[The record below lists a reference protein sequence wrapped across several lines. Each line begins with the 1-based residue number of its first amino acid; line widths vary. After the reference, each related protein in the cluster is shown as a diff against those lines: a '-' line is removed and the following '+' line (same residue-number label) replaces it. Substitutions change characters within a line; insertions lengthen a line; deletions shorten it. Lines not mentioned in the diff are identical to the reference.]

1 MASDPE
7 AGSLETRKDAG
18 TDQRAQVKLW
28 TQAIELASD
37 EEKDWRRSAKATYEI
52 FRMEESAKK
61 SVAEVGTPGFN
72 ILFSNVETILPAVY
86 NSVPTPD
93 IRRRFGDADPDGK
106 AVSQALER
114 AISAQI
120 DQYDFDREIKLA
132 VKDMLLPGRGV
143 VRVRYEPQ
151 IEGEQVVS
159 QGIRCEHVQW
169 DDFRRGPGKTWNDVP
184 WVAFRHHLTRDQL
197 RMLSPEVGDR
207 VNLDVTVRGAKEMAE
222 KDGEQPPE
230 LFKRAEV
237 WEIWD
242 KDQKQVCFVAP
253 GHKDQ
258 PLLTVDDPLKLEGFW
273 PCPRPLYAIET
284 ANSLVPVEEYRAYRD
299 QAAELERVTRRIDG
313 LMKVLKWR
321 GVHDASLS
329 KAFGQLST
337 LKDGELAPSDQE
349 FAVMQ
354 MAGGLDKAI
363 WLMPIE
369 QAAAVLAQLYQ
380 QREQIKQT
388 IYEITGIA
396 DILRG
401 ATNASETATAQQ
413 IKAQWGSL
421 RVQARQAEV
430 ARFARDLIRI
440 MAELIAT
447 TFSVETIAAMTGI
460 TLQPQQEQ
468 LMRSDFLRSYRVD
481 IETDSTIRADLTRS
495 QEQMSNFVT
504 GLGSFITAVGPAV
517 QVGAMPMDVVA
528 DLLGGFA
535 RQFKL
540 GKQAEDA
547 LDRLSSEAQKKAQA
561 PQAPQGPSP
570 EEIAAQQ
577 QQAQAQ
583 QQQEAEAA
591 KLQAS
596 QQQAHMNAQVQVA
609 KIEADKEIA
618 AMKDATERWMFEQ
631 KLVAEAQRADA
642 DREHNGQI
650 AREKITASSK
660 PTATVSL
667 DAKSELAELGQA
679 VIQMLNMHQEQNAQ
693 IVSLM
698 GAAVDQLSAAA
709 SRMGGP
715 KRVVKDA
722 RGEVVGIEPIAVN

>member
-18 TDQRAQVKLW
+18 TDPRAQVKLW
-28 TQAIELASD
+28 VQAIELASD

-52 FRMEESAKK
+52 YRMEESAKK

-143 VRVRYEPQ
+143 TRVRYEPTIAEDQ
-151 IEGEQVVS
+151 KSVTG

-169 DDFRRGPGKTWNDVP
+169 DDFRHGPGKTWSDVP
-184 WVAFRHHLTRDQL
+184 WVAFRHQLTREQL
-197 RMLSPEVGDR
+197 RTLSPEVGNS

-222 KDGEQPPE
+222 KDGENPPE

-237 WEIWD
+237 WEVWD
-242 KDQKQVCFVAP
+242 KDQKQVIFVAP
-253 GHKDQ
+253 GHKDR
-258 PLLTVDDPLKLEGFW
+258 PLLTVDDPLKLVGFW

-329 KAFGQLST
+329 KAFTTLST
-337 LKDGELAPSDQE
+337 LGDGELAPSDTE
-349 FAVMQ
+349 FAVVQ
-354 MAGGLDKAI
+354 MSGGLDKAI

-369 QAAAVLAQLYQ
+369 QAAAVLAQLYG

-401 ATNASETATAQQ
+401 ATDASETATAQQ

-440 MAELIAT
+440 MVELIAT
-447 TFSVETIAAMTGI
+447 TFSIETIAAMTGVQ
-460 TLQPQQEQ
+460 LQPQQEQ

-495 QEQMSNFVT
+495 QEQMSQFVT
-504 GLGSFITAVGPAV
+504 GLGAFITAVGPAV
-517 QVGAMPMDVVA
+517 QVGAMPLDVVA

-547 LDRLSSEAQKKAQA
+547 LDRMSAQA
-561 PQAPQGPSP
+561 QEQAQQPAAPQGPRP
-570 EEIAAQQ
+570 EEMAAQNAQAQAQMQRETVGAKLQAAQQ
-577 QQAQAQ
+577 Q
-583 QQQEAEAA
+583 AETG
-591 KLQAS
+591 
-596 QQQAHMNAQVQVA
+596 AQVQRA
-609 KIEADKEIA
+609 KIEADKQIA
-618 AMKDATERWMFEQ
+618 AMKNATERLMFER
-631 KLVAEAQRADA
+631 KLEADAQRVDT
-642 DREHNGQI
+642 DREFNGQI
-650 AREKITASSK
+650 AREKMTASNK

-679 VIQMLNMHQEQNAQ
+679 VIQMLQMHQQQNAQ
-693 IVSLM
+693 IVGLM
-698 GAAVDQLSAAA
+698 GAAVEQLSAAA

-715 KRVVKDA
+715 KRVRKVA
-722 RGEVVGIEPIAVN
+722 RG